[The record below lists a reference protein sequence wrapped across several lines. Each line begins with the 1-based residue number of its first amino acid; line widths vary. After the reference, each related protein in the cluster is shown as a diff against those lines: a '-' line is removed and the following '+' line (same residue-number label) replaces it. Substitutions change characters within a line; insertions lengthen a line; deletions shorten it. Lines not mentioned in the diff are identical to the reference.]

1 MSPTIEVKNLS
12 YAYDT
17 QKVLHQLSARF
28 NQGGLTSI
36 IGPNGSGKSTLLK
49 AMAHILEPQKNSV
62 WIDGKDVVTMK
73 PRTLA
78 ELVSVVPQTVH
89 ADYAFSALD
98 IVLMGRHIHIKP
110 LGQESQADLQAA
122 EHAMELTDTLKFK
135 ERSIQTLS
143 GGERQRVILARAIAQ
158 DAPILLLDEPITYL
172 DLNHQMELM
181 LILRQLI
188 ASKNRTVVAVLHD
201 LNFAMTYS
209 DWVIVLKD
217 GNIFS
222 EGKPESVLTKEIIES
237 VYGVKVQIYQ
247 DAFGEKPF
255 IRPLG

>member
-1 MSPTIEVKNLS
+1 MSPTVEVKELS
-12 YAYDT
+12 FTYDT

-49 AMAHILEPQKNSV
+49 AMANILEPQKNSV
-62 WIDGKDVVTMK
+62 LIDGRDVVSMK
-73 PRTLA
+73 PRALA

-89 ADYAFSALD
+89 VDYAFSAFD

-110 LGQESQADLQAA
+110 LGQESQKDLQAA
-122 EHAMELTDTLKFK
+122 EYAMDLTDTLKFK

-172 DLNHQMELM
+172 DLNHQMDLM
-181 LILRQLI
+181 NILRQLI
-188 ASKNRTVVAVLHD
+188 DAKSLTVVAVLHD

-217 GNIFS
+217 GAIFS
-222 EGKPESVLTKEIIES
+222 EGKPEAVLTEETIEA
-237 VYGVKVQIYQ
+237 VYGVKVQIYR
-247 DAFGEKPF
+247 DVFGEKPF